1 MNKLEDGM
9 SGDAL
14 KQLLQAY
21 MSQTNVN
28 GTSDGGLVM
37 CHPAGAW
44 SCCVYMRCVCALRM
58 CAVGVCARALCFLGI
73 EIEKDEAARKS

>member
-1 MNKLEDGM
+1 MWAFHFLWRVYFRNVQRMNTLEDGM

-28 GTSDGGLVM
+28 VTSDGGLVIIL
-37 CHPAGAW
+37 HALG
-44 SCCVYMRCVCALRM
+44 YFVCM
-58 CAVGVCARALCFLGI
+58 CAAGVRARVLCFLGI
-73 EIEKDEAARKS
+73 EIE